1 MPNHHTLHGKNTK
14 QKNKA
19 LYLLWFSSDTFPG
32 AGTVRAPGVCRGPG
46 RNLPQGQI
54 CCQQSSQ
61 KAQRVCSGHRL
72 SLMEQLCVYAN
83 PMTSVGDY
91 LLLASLCC
99 QEASTN
105 IPVLLF
111 QALQI
116 CTA

>member
-1 MPNHHTLHGKNTK
+1 
-14 QKNKA
+14 
-19 LYLLWFSSDTFPG
+19 
-32 AGTVRAPGVCRGPG
+32 
-46 RNLPQGQI
+46 
-54 CCQQSSQ
+54 
-61 KAQRVCSGHRL
+61 
-72 SLMEQLCVYAN
+72 MEQLRVYAN
-83 PMTSVGDY
+83 PMTPVGDY